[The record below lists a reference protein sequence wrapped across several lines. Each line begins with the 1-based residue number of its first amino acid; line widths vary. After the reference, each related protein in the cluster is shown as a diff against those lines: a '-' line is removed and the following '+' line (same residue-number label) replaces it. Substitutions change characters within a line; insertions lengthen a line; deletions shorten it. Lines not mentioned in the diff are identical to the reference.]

1 MGYEYKYAIVLFIV
15 VMYVYINI
23 EFLIQFN
30 MLTISYNLKVPKQ
43 IHGFLKKN
51 YIMEESC
58 IINHFF
64 KQKLF

>member
-15 VMYVYINI
+15 VMYVCINI

-30 MLTISYNLKVPKQ
+30 MLTILYNLKVPKQ
-43 IHGFLKKN
+43 NHGVIKKLYNGRELCHQSFL
-51 YIMEESC
+51 
-58 IINHFF
+58 

>member
-30 MLTISYNLKVPKQ
+30 MLTILYNLKVPKQ
-43 IHGFLKKN
+43 NHGVFLKKT
-51 YIMEESC
+51 I
-58 IINHFF
+58 
-64 KQKLF
+64 